1 MIIIC
6 LPFDSSDQKTL
17 PGYTL
22 DLSSCFE
29 PISSFFPSIDS
40 SSPSQF
46 LYFDTLTCA
55 LDPTTKIY
63 IQQISNEIL
72 AATRVIALR
81 GIHQSLQCKISST
94 LFSGHIMISKGIM
107 IFTRFIHSLYWFFCL
122 HRKDFLV
129 NFVAHKTQKVCKSTK
144 TDFVSKYCTNC
155 IFDSTEVGWN
165 GIMERKYKVCH
176 LFE

>member
-1 MIIIC
+1 MYYNRTSYYCGKEDLERIHNLKHTILPPTPFNFNAETFVLIIIC

-17 PGYTL
+17 PGYTP

-94 LFSGHIMISKGIM
+94 LFSGHIKGNYDI
-107 IFTRFIHSLYWFFCL
+107 Y
-122 HRKDFLV
+122 
-129 NFVAHKTQKVCKSTK
+129 
-144 TDFVSKYCTNC
+144 
-155 IFDSTEVGWN
+155 
-165 GIMERKYKVCH
+165 
-176 LFE
+176 